1 MLSLPFLAQTLV
13 ALSIAAPGVLSYR
26 TMRNGE
32 HGRVSAAGGAALF
45 SALWAGVIGLILSA
59 TADALIPG
67 ELWAALATAVVVTE
81 AFFAETAQA
90 G

>member
-1 MLSLPFLAQTLV
+1 MLLWQILT

-32 HGRVSAAGGAALF
+32 HGRAPAAGGAALF
-45 SALWAGVIGLILSA
+45 SALWAGVVGLILSA
-59 TADALIPG
+59 ASDTMIPG

-81 AFFAETAQA
+81 AFFAETAHA
-90 G
+90 E

>member
-1 MLSLPFLAQTLV
+1 MLPLQFLAQILV

-26 TMRNGE
+26 TMRSGE
-32 HGRVSAAGGAALF
+32 HGRMPAAGGAALF
-45 SALWAGVIGLILSA
+45 SALWAGVVGLILSV
-59 TADALIPG
+59 TSDTMIPG

-81 AFFAETAQA
+81 AFFTETARA

>member
-1 MLSLPFLAQTLV
+1 MLYAQFLI

-26 TMRNGE
+26 TMRSGA
-32 HGRVSAAGGAALF
+32 HSRALAAGGAALF
-45 SALWAGVIGLILSA
+45 SALWAGVVGLIVSV
-59 TADALIPG
+59 TADTAIPG

-90 G
+90 E

>member
-1 MLSLPFLAQTLV
+1 MLTAQILV

-26 TMRNGE
+26 CLRCGE
-32 HGRVSAAGGAALF
+32 HGRLPAAGGAVLF
-45 SALWAGVIGLILSA
+45 SVLWAGVVGLILSVA
-59 TADALIPG
+59 SNTAIPG

-81 AFFAETAQA
+81 AFFAESPQP